1 MPGITSLLNRL
12 PLSRQTPLLSRI
24 VSTIHAKHHT
34 TLINSSSQPQMMLSA
49 GLASSGRCTM
59 SAQLSDRPL
68 RNITSRQSPQLINH
82 CQLLN
87 KSYFGRS
94 VSVRTPPH
102 VRRHSVSVTAVA
114 AGTPEQITFDTAGT
128 SSKAGD
134 EDIQA
139 PNDFLSASTSFDSF
153 GLDPRIVDALR
164 EAGFGA
170 PSQVCH
176 SLGCTIRVQG
186 PDRPDDDHMWSGT

>member
-1 MPGITSLLNRL
+1 MPGIASLLNRL

-34 TLINSSSQPQMMLSA
+34 TLISSSNQPQMMLSA

-59 SAQLSDRPL
+59 SAQLSDRPQ
-68 RNITSRQSPQLINH
+68 RNITSRQSPQSIIH

-87 KSYFGRS
+87 KSYFGRI

-114 AGTPEQITFDTAGT
+114 AGTPEQIAFDTAGA
-128 SSKAGD
+128 SSNAGK
-134 EDIQA
+134 EDSQA
-139 PNDFLSASTSFDSF
+139 PNDFLSASPSFDSF
-153 GLDPRIVDALR
+153 GLDPRIVEALKG
-164 EAGFGA
+164 AGFGA

-176 SLGCTIRVQG
+176 
-186 PDRPDDDHMWSGT
+186 

>member
-1 MPGITSLLNRL
+1 M
-12 PLSRQTPLLSRI
+12 
-24 VSTIHAKHHT
+24 
-34 TLINSSSQPQMMLSA
+34 
-49 GLASSGRCTM
+49 
-59 SAQLSDRPL
+59 
-68 RNITSRQSPQLINH
+68 
-82 CQLLN
+82 
-87 KSYFGRS
+87 
-94 VSVRTPPH
+94 RTPPH